1 MEGGN
6 LKKYKFKSSVLNL
19 LNLFNIISKINNKRI
34 ICGILDQIIQNTQNI
49 FWTVV
54 CLKFIINCINTNK
67 SFSYYLISFSIFTL
81 FFIVSDIFLS
91 WYQTS
96 LKPINNIKLQTE
108 IEKNIFKKISE
119 LDTTYYESN
128 DFYNKYIFIVK
139 NIQDKFLS
147 IIDNFNEI
155 IGSIFM
161 CIIVTIVMAEMNKKS
176 IALLIIPLI
185 STFFIQNNL
194 NKQIFKYTKKLS
206 LNFKKILY
214 LNRCFSLSDYAL
226 ELRTTKIYNLLIN
239 KRRQVSSEINK
250 LTGQYG
256 IKISFTRFINDLF
269 RNRIPYSTVLL
280 YALYCATISNE
291 IDVSEISVM
300 LLGLV
305 NLSDTINM
313 VTNKIMDLLDNSRYV
328 DYYNDFLKIKSNIN
342 SLKSKTEFSR
352 FNNKIEIKS
361 LSFKYSNSDNYAL
374 KDINMNIKK
383 GDKIVILGLN
393 GS

>member
-1 MEGGN
+1 M
-6 LKKYKFKSSVLNL
+6 YY
-19 LNLFNIISKINNKRI
+19 RY
-34 ICGILDQIIQNTQNI
+34 
-49 FWTVV
+49 
-54 CLKFIINCINTNK
+54 NCNGRN
-67 SFSYYLISFSIFTL
+67 
-81 FFIVSDIFLS
+81 
-91 WYQTS
+91 
-96 LKPINNIKLQTE
+96 
-108 IEKNIFKKISE
+108 
-119 LDTTYYESN
+119 
-128 DFYNKYIFIVK
+128 
-139 NIQDKFLS
+139 
-147 IIDNFNEI
+147 
-155 IGSIFM
+155 
-161 CIIVTIVMAEMNKKS
+161 
-176 IALLIIPLI
+176 
-185 STFFIQNNL
+185 
-194 NKQIFKYTKKLS
+194 
-206 LNFKKILY
+206 
-214 LNRCFSLSDYAL
+214 